1 MKYRGH
7 ETFSIRKNW
16 LAKGIEAVQKNPGI
30 FTDKTFAPMEELG
43 IGRNM
48 VVSLRYWMK
57 AVGLTKEE
65 KGKESKKTET
75 SFTPLGK
82 IIYEHD
88 KFVEEAGTLWLLQNE
103 LAANRENATSWYF
116 FFNEFNLDDK
126 IFGLP
131 VNEDVI
137 YYAITNEL
145 ANKRVG
151 TACTKTRAEV
161 HGSNAKPYKQKGTG
175 NARRGD
181 KKSPITVGGGTIFG
195 PKPRD
200 YSYAIPKKEKR
211 LAMKSI
217 LSLQAQADRLTVVE
231 DFTIESGKTKDLV
244 KILKNFVKD
253 ERTVILLK
261 DDDAKIKQ
269 AGRNL
274 PNVYFLSYNRLRA
287 HDLFYGRKII
297 MLEGA
302 AKNLSDFYAEDKEAK

>member
-1 MKYRGH
+1 MEKKV
-7 ETFSIRKNW
+7 FSI
-16 LAKGIEAVQKNPGI
+16 
-30 FTDKTFAPMEELG
+30 D
-43 IGRNM
+43 
-48 VVSLRYWMK
+48 
-57 AVGLTKEE
+57 
-65 KGKESKKTET
+65 GKELRT
-75 SFTPLGK
+75 
-82 IIYEHD
+82 I
-88 KFVEEAGTLWLLQNE
+88 
-103 LAANRENATSWYF
+103 
-116 FFNEFNLDDK
+116 NLDDS

-151 TACTKTRAEV
+151 TACTKTRSEV

-200 YSYAIPKKEKR
+200 FSYAIPKKEKR

-217 LSLQAQADRLTVVE
+217 LSLKAQEDILTVIE
-231 DFTIESGKTKDLV
+231 DFTAESGKTKDLV
-244 KILKNFVKD
+244 KILKNFG
-253 ERTVILLK
+253 EEQRTVIILK
-261 DDDAKIKQ
+261 DDDAKIRQ

-274 PNVYFLSYNRLRA
+274 HNVYFLSYNRLRA
-287 HDLFYGRKII
+287 HDLFYGRKVI

-302 AKNLSDFYAEDKEAK
+302 AQKLSEFYAEKEAE